1 MTRPSE
7 PGRRV
12 RAARRRL
19 TYTTDVSW
27 PVEKVLEEALKLD
40 PKDRAL
46 IVAELSHPDANASPE
61 EVEAAWREEI
71 ACRLKSIEDGT
82 AELVDGHEVSQR
94 IRAEY
99 ES

>member
-1 MTRPSE
+1 MQPE
-7 PGRRV
+7 GVPC
-12 RAARRRL
+12 
-19 TYTTDVSW
+19 TTDVSW

-46 IVAELSHPDANASPE
+46 IVAELSRPDANATPE

-71 ACRLKSIEDGT
+71 ARRLRSIEDGT
-82 AELVDGHEVSQR
+82 AELIDGHEVSQR

-99 ES
+99 KS

>member
-1 MTRPSE
+1 MDAVCRS
-7 PGRRV
+7 
-12 RAARRRL
+12 L
-19 TYTTDVSW
+19 TYTTGVSW

-61 EVEAAWREEI
+61 EVEAAWSEEI
-71 ACRLKSIEDGT
+71 ARRLKSIEDGT
-82 AELVDGHEVSQR
+82 AELVDGLEVSQR

-99 ES
+99 KT